1 MGKAMQ
7 EPIWTKSFIGISMT
21 QFMVFM
27 IYYTFLTTLPIY
39 VIQNLGGSEAQGGL
53 IVTTM
58 LVSAILIRPFSANI
72 LDKIGKKRGLIISVA
87 LFTVTSFVYV
97 GVGSFIPLLIL
108 RFVHGLTFGV
118 ATTAT
123 GAIAADVIPPAR
135 RGAGLGYFA
144 MAMNLAV
151 VAGPFIGL
159 TVLQFG
165 TFSLLFL
172 IMSGLMVIGL
182 ICAVVVHVP
191 ADLEPAHPFASK
203 KLTLTDLIEPKALP
217 IATISSLVALVYASV
232 ISFISVYAD
241 AIGLAATAS
250 YFFLVFAIVMI
261 CTRPFF
267 GRTFDTKGPNYVIIP
282 CLFIFAVG
290 LIVLG
295 FTSTAAMLLLSA
307 GLIGLGYGTLL
318 PSFQTMAIQ
327 TTHHSRSGQ
336 ATATFFMLFDGGI
349 AVGSFVWG
357 LVVAGYGYQ
366 TLYTLCGLVVLGITV
381 LFMWYQKRQEKARVL
396 RRLVQDWDIP

>member
-1 MGKAMQ
+1 MQ

-39 VIQNLGGSEAQGGL
+39 VIQDLGGSEAQGGL

-58 LVSAILIRPFSANI
+58 LVSAILIRPFSAKI

-87 LFTVTSFVYV
+87 LFTVTSFVYI
-97 GVGSFIPLLIL
+97 GVESFIPLLVL
-108 RFVHGLTFGV
+108 RFVHGLTFSV

-172 IMSGLMVIGL
+172 IMSVLMVIGL
-182 ICAVVVHVP
+182 IFAVVVHVP
-191 ADLEPAHPFASK
+191 ADLEQAHSFAPK
-203 KLTLTDLIEPKALP
+203 KLMLTDLIEPKALP
-217 IATISSLVALVYASV
+217 IAIISSLVALVYASV

-250 YFFLVFAIVMI
+250 YFFLVFAVVMI

-267 GRTFDTKGPNYVIIP
+267 GRMFDTKGPNYVIIP

-290 LIVLG
+290 LVVLG

-327 TTHHSRSGQ
+327 TTHHARSGQ

-349 AVGSFVWG
+349 AVGSFIWG
-357 LVVAGYGYQ
+357 LVVAGFGYQ
-366 TLYTLCGLVVLGITV
+366 ALYTFCGLVVLGIAA
-381 LFMWYQKRQEKARVL
+381 LFMAYQKRQEKASMAKSC
-396 RRLVQDWDIP
+396 IPASE